1 MTSEESIVNNTLAVA
16 VDVEDWYHF
25 LLVTGSSFSEYGSVD
40 DFFKR
45 FKGRYDYLSSPTRRI
60 LDFFDEL
67 DLHATFFVVA
77 DVLDHYP
84 GLIERVREHGHEIAC
99 HGFHHMC
106 IIDPETRK
114 PVISQQEFEMRM
126 GEAKR
131 KLEKISGEEVIG
143 FRAPNAYISGWML
156 DSLEKIGYDYDSS
169 VCVNSLYNKADVK
182 PNLVTTKPYFPQRGS
197 LEVGKEQRIL
207 EIPWP
212 YWNVGG
218 IKFPVAGGPLLRFL
232 GSRYIMA
239 GLEQS
244 LRRGDTVFYFHP
256 LDISSEIFPVRF
268 SLKRPFF
275 WSVKGRCVER
285 GIRHILTHI
294 KARRGTCRDI
304 WKKTLKNRG
313 EDLK

>member
-99 HGFHHMC
+99 HGLHHMC
-106 IIDPETRK
+106 IIDPENRK

-169 VCVNSLYNKADVK
+169 VCVNSLSGAGY
-182 PNLVTTKPYFPQRGS
+182 
-197 LEVGKEQRIL
+197 RI
-207 EIPWP
+207 
-212 YWNVGG
+212 
-218 IKFPVAGGPLLRFL
+218 RFL
-232 GSRYIMA
+232 QY
-239 GLEQS
+239 
-244 LRRGDTVFYFHP
+244 
-256 LDISSEIFPVRF
+256 LDREAVQKS
-268 SLKRPFF
+268 
-275 WSVKGRCVER
+275 
-285 GIRHILTHI
+285 T
-294 KARRGTCRDI
+294 
-304 WKKTLKNRG
+304 
-313 EDLK
+313 